1 MNYLV
6 IYSSEFH
13 ELKVRKFSSFNEATE
28 LAEDYFEKGYSV
40 EIIRVAQTFIP
51 RATRAVFEEVV

>member
-13 ELKVRKFSSFNEATE
+13 ELKVRKFGSFNEATE
-28 LAEDYFEKGYSV
+28 LAEEYFQKGYAV